1 MMEVGSLGIDSKGPA
16 REFQR
21 PMEPGKPFPTR
32 CTPLRSSVAVVRV
45 YLIESTFDFLWTSR
59 DATYYPAMGI
69 ECPKPARKPV
79 MNTRHCARFPL
90 HVPVFFTWKESER
103 SELRDEGGVTRDV
116 SIEGLFVTTSECPRE
131 GSEVE
136 LVVQLPQ
143 LASDV
148 APLQILSSGQ
158 VTRVESNGALKTGFS
173 VCNRQLRL
181 LQSGDF
187 EGNLTN

>member
-1 MMEVGSLGIDSKGPA
+1 MEVGLLGIGSKGPTQV
-16 REFQR
+16 FQR
-21 PMEPGKPFPTR
+21 PMEPRKIFRTR
-32 CTPLRSSVAVVRV
+32 WSPGRSSVRVVRA
-45 YLIESTFDFLWTSR
+45 YPIESTFDFLWTSR
-59 DATYYPAMGI
+59 YPTYHPAMGI
-69 ECPKPARKPV
+69 GCPKPTRKPV
-79 MNTRHCARFPL
+79 TNTRHCARFPL